1 MRGNPELP
9 PANPWPR
16 VRYEPIPQ
24 QRCCFTINTGSCEN
38 SNDRKG
44 TKSVGLGAVVVIGAR
59 NQGLSQSR
67 VQSSEGSDG
76 PEGPLLP
83 EPLECVE
90 VAGRSLVERSVERF
104 AAVNLEAIS
113 LVVESEAFIPRF
125 RTDYKNV
132 KLRVASD
139 LNTAICEELSD
150 YSQQGIA
157 HAFINWASTYAET
170 DLLDLFSFHR
180 EARQAATPTFDQQ
193 GPLALWVVDCAKAQ
207 DLPIEKLLRIAGQ
220 NSGSEYFIREYVN
233 RLDHPR
239 DLRRFASD
247 MLRGRCQTGPCGR
260 EVRPGVWLDEGAEI
274 HRRARVVAPAY
285 IGCDSNVRADALI
298 TRFSNIE
305 RDCCIDCGTVVEDS
319 SVLAN
324 TSVGI
329 WLDLCHAV
337 VRENMLWNLERE
349 VLIEILDSRVLRA
362 TGASRKFVAKA
373 SEQRQAPEQVSE
385 LQEPRH
391 VLNAWQ
397 LGNNN
402 LIQE

>member
-1 MRGNPELP
+1 MGTHGRQEPLSL
-9 PANPWPR
+9 WQR
-16 VRYEPIPQ
+16 VRCELNSHQ
-24 QRCCFTINTGSCEN
+24 QCSFTINTGSCKN

-44 TKSVGLGAVVVIGAR
+44 MKSVGLGAVVAIGAG
-59 NQGLSQSR
+59 NHGLSQSHAPSLK
-67 VQSSEGSDG
+67 VSDG
-76 PEGPLLP
+76 LEGFLLA

-90 VAGRSLVERSVERF
+90 VAGRPVIERSLERF

-113 LVVESEAFIPRF
+113 VLVESEAFIPPF
-125 RTDYKNV
+125 RKDYKNV
-132 KLRVASD
+132 EFRVASD
-139 LNTAICEELSD
+139 LNTAIRQELSD
-150 YSQQGIA
+150 YSEQGIE
-157 HAFINWASTYAET
+157 HAFVNWASVYVET

-180 EARQAATPTFDQQ
+180 AARQATTPTFDRE

-207 DLPIEKLLRIAGQ
+207 QPIEKLFRAAGE
-220 NSGSEYFIREYVN
+220 NGPSEYFIREYVN

-239 DLRRFASD
+239 DLRQFASD
-247 MLRGRCQTGPCGR
+247 MLRGRCRTGPYGR

-274 HRRARVVAPAY
+274 HRRARIVAPAY
-285 IGCDSNVRADALI
+285 VGCDSKVRADALI

-324 TSVGI
+324 TNVGI

-337 VRENMLWNLERE
+337 VSENMLLNLERE

-362 TGASRKFVAKA
+362 TGASRKFVSKA
-373 SEQRQAPEQVSE
+373 SEPREAPERSSD
-385 LQEPRH
+385 LQEPRQ
-391 VLNAWQ
+391 LPGNWQ
-397 LGNNN
+397 LDNNN

>member
-1 MRGNPELP
+1 M
-9 PANPWPR
+9 
-16 VRYEPIPQ
+16 
-24 QRCCFTINTGSCEN
+24 
-38 SNDRKG
+38 
-44 TKSVGLGAVVVIGAR
+44 KSVGLGAVVVIGAK
-59 NQGLSQSR
+59 NQGLSPSH
-67 VQSSEGSDG
+67 VQSPNVSDVPEGS
-76 PEGPLLP
+76 LLP
-83 EPLECVE
+83 EPMECVE
-90 VAGRSLVERSVERF
+90 VAGRSLVERSLERL

-113 LVVESEAFIPRF
+113 VVVESAAFIPTL
-125 RTDYKNV
+125 RTDCRNV
-132 KLRVASD
+132 EFRVASD
-139 LNTAICEELSD
+139 LKTAIRQELSN
-150 YSQQGIA
+150 YSQQGIE
-157 HAFINWASTYAET
+157 HAFVNWASVYVET

-180 EARQAATPTFDQQ
+180 EAQQAATPTFDQQ

-207 DLPIEKLLRIAGQ
+207 HLPLEKLLRIAGQ
-220 NSGSEYFIREYVN
+220 NAASEYFIREYVN

-239 DLRRFASD
+239 DLRQFASD
-247 MLRGRCQTGPCGR
+247 MLRGRCRTGPYGR

-285 IGCDSNVRADALI
+285 IGGGSKVRADALI

-305 RDCCIDCGTVVEDS
+305 RDCCIDCGTAVEDS

-337 VRENMLWNLERE
+337 VRENMLLNLERD

-362 TGASRKFVAKA
+362 SGASRRFAPKT
-373 SEQRQAPEQVSE
+373 SERREVLEQISD
-385 LQEPRH
+385 LQETRQ